1 MGLEKLHRFMQ
12 KLIRIIL
19 IFCRPAVPHK
29 LSLHCVCNTNSL
41 DNVCF
46 TEARSL
52 TFNLSFSFIMKK
64 QQLGLNLCQNYQ
76 TIKQNVEKSD
86 QFSLYIL
93 HNLYALHIVHN
104 LISEVLPHMLQ
115 PIMYQSL
122 KCRL

>member
-1 MGLEKLHRFMQ
+1 MGLGKLHHFMQ

-76 TIKQNVEKSD
+76 TIKQNVGKSD

-93 HNLYALHIVHN
+93 HNLYALHSAQLGIRGAPSHAAANYV
-104 LISEVLPHMLQ
+104 SVTKM
-115 PIMYQSL
+115 
-122 KCRL
+122 